1 MCTKGHAIL
10 LTLAVFK
17 LPNSQ
22 NIACISVVVF
32 FFGVKHSANENDCI
46 CTAIVCFYG
55 SANRNP
61 AAEIHLC
68 ANKFHW
74 E

>member
-32 FFGVKHSANENDCI
+32 FGVKHSANENDCI
-46 CTAIVCFYG
+46 CTAIVCFYA
-55 SANRNP
+55 SADRNLT
-61 AAEIHLC
+61 AEIRLC
-68 ANKFHW
+68 ADKFHR